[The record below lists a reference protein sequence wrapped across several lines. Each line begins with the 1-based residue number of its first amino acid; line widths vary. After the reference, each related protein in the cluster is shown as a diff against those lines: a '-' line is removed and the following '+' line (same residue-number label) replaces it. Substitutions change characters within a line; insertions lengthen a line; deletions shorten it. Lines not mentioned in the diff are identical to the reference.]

1 MSIETPMPSFLN
13 QPAVTKNLDH
23 DNSGSN
29 RYKVVD
35 VIDSDIPER
44 DAGEK
49 PPRTPAPAGA
59 L

>member
-1 MSIETPMPSFLN
+1 MPSFLN
-13 QPAVTKNLDH
+13 QPVVTKNPDH